1 MQNRA
6 GHVKGQTLTVESFT
20 SEPVQKGSIQTLV
33 AKGGPSRFGT
43 VILVLT
49 LLSTLSTFLIL
60 ANLTPIQPTHYVVV
74 TTLCVNAALAV
85 ILLVLIIRQG
95 WSLYQARR
103 RGNAGAQ
110 LHQRVILLFGIVAVT
125 PALLLAAVAVITL
138 DRGLDQW
145 FSVRARAIV
154 DNALIVSRAYLED
167 QARTIRA
174 ETLAM
179 ASDLNRARPLLDSE
193 PERFKELVTV
203 QSTIRGMQAVYLLKR
218 DMTVVERASNDGGR
232 PVPMPPP
239 SAFDQATETEPA
251 LLSPGSKNLIG
262 SVFKLSGFDDLWIFA
277 VRAVDPKATQYLR
290 QTEAAAA
297 EYTALERRR
306 FGVQVAFGLMYL
318 IVGLTLLLA
327 AIWLGMAFAKS
338 LVSPISQLMAA
349 ADQVSLGNLYVQ
361 VPAGKREGDLG
372 GLSETFNRMTAQL
385 RTQRN
390 ALLEASEQ
398 IDERRRFTEAVL
410 SGVTAGVVGLTADG
424 RVTLVNRMGEGLLGG
439 TEADL
444 LNQPLSEVAPELT
457 DLFGEAVSGRTRLL
471 QGTVTLNRAGRER
484 TVNVRVTSEQSAAS
498 EHGYV
503 VTLDDITD
511 LVTAQRTSAWADVA
525 RRIAHEIKNPLT
537 PIQLAAERIRRK
549 YGKHIVEDREIFDQC
564 TDTIVRQVDDIKRMV
579 DEFSSFAR
587 MPKPVIEPEDVSE
600 TVRQVV
606 VMMRVGNPEITID
619 MQTPEEPL
627 VARLD
632 RRLLSQAV
640 TNIVKN
646 AAESIAAVAEERP
659 HDGHIAVDVRQT
671 GGRVIIDVTDNG
683 VGLPAENRSRLLE
696 PYMTTREKGTGLG
709 LAIVTKILEEHGGG
723 IELDDAPAVSEGGQ
737 GARVRLWFPATPPAT
752 TPQDTHLQ
760 HNEAGTEA

>member
-1 MQNRA
+1 M
-6 GHVKGQTLTVESFT
+6 TVDT
-20 SEPVQKGSIQTLV
+20 MTQEPVGPTGVQTLV
-33 AKGGPSRFGT
+33 AKGGPSRFGSI
-43 VILVLT
+43 VLVLT
-49 LLSTLSTFLIL
+49 LISTLATFLIL
-60 ANLTPIQPTHYVVV
+60 ANLTPIVPNHNVVV
-74 TTLCVNAALAV
+74 TTLCLNAALGV
-85 ILLVLIIRQG
+85 ILLVLIVWQG
-95 WSLYQARR
+95 WALIRARQK
-103 RGNAGAQ
+103 GLAGAQ
-110 LHQRVILLFGIVAVT
+110 LHQRVILLFAIVAIT

-154 DNALIVSRAYLED
+154 DNALVVSRAYLEE
-167 QARTIRA
+167 QARTIRG

-179 ASDLNRARPLLDSE
+179 ASDLNRARPLFDTE
-193 PERFKELVTV
+193 RERFKELVTV
-203 QSTIRGMQAVYLLKR
+203 QSTIRGMQAVYLLNR
-218 DMTVVERASNDGGR
+218 DMTVVERAANDGGR

-239 SAFDQATETEPA
+239 SAFDQATESEPA

-262 SVFKLSGFDDLWIFA
+262 SVFRLEGYDDLWIFA
-277 VRAVDPKATQYLR
+277 VRAVDPRATQYLR

-297 EYTALERRR
+297 EYTQLERRR

-327 AIWLGMAFAKS
+327 AIWLGMAFANR
-338 LVSPISQLMAA
+338 LVSPIRQLMAA
-349 ADQVSLGNLYVQ
+349 ADQVSAGNLYVQ
-361 VPAGKREGDLG
+361 VPAGRKEGDLG

-410 SGVTAGVVGLTADG
+410 SGVNAGVMGLTGDG
-424 RVTLVNRMGEGLLGG
+424 RVTLVNRMAETLLGSS
-439 TEADL
+439 EAEL
-444 LNQPLSEVAPELT
+444 LNRPLGDVAPELVE
-457 DLFGEAVSGRTRLL
+457 LFGEVVSSGARLL
-471 QGTVTLNRAGRER
+471 QSTVTLHRNGRER
-484 TVNVRVTSEQSAAS
+484 TVNARVTSERSVEA

-511 LVTAQRTSAWADVA
+511 LVTAQRTSAWGDVA

-549 YGKHIVEDREIFDQC
+549 YGKHITEDREVFDQC

-587 MPKPVIEPEDVSE
+587 MPKPMMEPEDVSK
-600 TVRQVV
+600 TVEQVV
-606 VMMRVGNPEITID
+606 VMMRVGNPEIDIALNV
-619 MQTPEEPL
+619 PEQPL
-627 VARLD
+627 VAPMD

-646 AAESIAAVAEERP
+646 AAESITGVPEEERGP
-659 HDGHIAVDVRQT
+659 GEIVVDVRNA
-671 GGRVIIDVTDNG
+671 GGRIIIDVTDNG
-683 VGLPAENRSRLLE
+683 PGLPAENRSRLLE

-723 IELDDAPAVSEGGQ
+723 IDLEDAPAVAEGGQ
-737 GARVRLWFPATPPAT
+737 GARVRLWFPAPPPAT
-752 TPQDTHLQ
+752 THEQ
-760 HNEAGTEA
+760 AGTEA

>member
-1 MQNRA
+1 MTA
-6 GHVKGQTLTVESFT
+6 ETLAPETLDHKSVQTS
-20 SEPVQKGSIQTLV
+20 
-33 AKGGPSRFGT
+33 ARGGPSRFGS
-43 VILVLT
+43 VVLVLT
-49 LLSTLSTFLIL
+49 LLSTLATFLIL
-60 ANLTPIQPTHYVVV
+60 ANLTPIQPTHNVVV
-74 TTLCVNAALAV
+74 TTLCVNAALGIV
-85 ILLVLIIRQG
+85 LLILIIWQG
-95 WSLYQARR
+95 WALMLARKR
-103 RGNAGAQ
+103 RLAGAQ
-110 LHQRVILLFGIVAVT
+110 LHQRVILLFAIVAVT

-154 DNALIVSRAYLED
+154 DNALVVSRAYLEE

-179 ASDLNRARPLLDSE
+179 ASDLNRARPLFDSE
-193 PERFKELVTV
+193 RERFKELVTV
-203 QSTIRGMQAVYLLKR
+203 QSTIRGMQAVYLLQQ
-218 DMTVVERASNDGGR
+218 DMTVVERAANDGGR

-239 SAFDQATETEPA
+239 SAFTQATETEPA

-262 SVFKLSGFDDLWIFA
+262 SVFRLAGYDDLWIFA
-277 VRAVDPKATQYLR
+277 VRAVDPRATQYLR

-327 AIWLGMAFAKS
+327 AIWLGMAFANR

-349 ADQVSLGNLYVQ
+349 ADQVSTGNLYVQ
-361 VPAGKREGDLG
+361 VPAGRKGGDLG

-424 RVTLVNRMGEGLLGG
+424 HVTLVNRMAEGLLGVQ
-439 TEADL
+439 ESEL
-444 LNQPLSEVAPELT
+444 LTKPLQEVAPELV
-457 DLFGEAVSGRTRLL
+457 DLFGEAVASRGRLM
-471 QGTVTLNRAGRER
+471 QGTVILLRGGRER
-484 TVNVRVTSEQSAAS
+484 TVNVRVTSERSADF

-511 LVTAQRTSAWADVA
+511 LVAAQRTSAWADVA

-549 YGKHIVEDREIFDQC
+549 YGKNIVEDREVFDQC

-587 MPKPVIEPEDVSE
+587 MPKPVIEAEDVSE
-600 TVRQVV
+600 TVRQVI
-606 VMMRVGNPEITID
+606 VMMRVGHPEVEIGLD
-619 MQTPEEPL
+619 LPEEPL
-627 VARLD
+627 VAPLD

-646 AAESIAAVAEERP
+646 AAESIAGVPDDERRP
-659 HDGHIAVDVRQT
+659 GRIHVDVSRQDE
-671 GGRVIIDVTDNG
+671 RVVIDVTDNG
-683 VGLPAENRSRLLE
+683 LGLPAENRSRLLE

-723 IELDDAPAVSEGGQ
+723 IELADAPEVAEGGQ
-737 GARVRLWFPATPPAT
+737 GARIRLWFPILPSTRN
-752 TPQDTHLQ
+752 PQ
-760 HNEAGTEA
+760 NETGTEV